1 MKRTIIVLCT
11 ALFVLLAVDLAPQ
24 TPEASPLRILSSNGV
39 RAPLEDVQ
47 AEIAAAIGRSLD
59 IEFST
64 AASLATRIESG
75 EPFDV
80 AILTPALIDRLVG
93 QNLVAAEPRR
103 DIARTGVG
111 VGARSGEI
119 DATIETIDDFKDL
132 LLDVESIAFTAE
144 GQSRRTID
152 AAFERLGIAE
162 AMRAKAVI
170 LGPGEAPLAVAAGD
184 AQLVLTLI
192 SEILPVPGLSVVGPF
207 PEALQAYVGFEA
219 GVSAS
224 TSQAVA
230 SSRLLEELASGALAV
245 ALRARGLE
253 PLGP

>member
-1 MKRTIIVLCT
+1 MKRTIIMLST

-24 TPEASPLRILSSNGV
+24 TPDAAPLRVLSSNGV

-47 AEIAAAIGRSLD
+47 AEIAAAIGHSLD

-64 AASLATRIESG
+64 AASLATRIEAG

-93 QNLVAAEPRR
+93 QNFVAAELRG

-119 DATIETIDDFKDL
+119 AATIETVEDFKAL
-132 LLDVESIAFTAE
+132 LLDAQSIAFTAE

-152 AAFERLGIAE
+152 AAFERLGITE
-162 AMRAKAVI
+162 PMLAKAVI

-192 SEILPVPGLSVVGPF
+192 SEILPVPGLRVVGPF
-207 PEALQAYVGFEA
+207 PDALQAYVTFEA
-219 GVSAS
+219 GVSA
-224 TSQAVA
+224 TTPQALA
-230 SSRLLEELASGALAV
+230 SSRLLEELASPALAA
-245 ALRARGLE
+245 ALRARGLD
-253 PLGP
+253 PLRP